1 MEKLKEKSKLIIAII
16 AVVIIAGIVVVMTMG
31 FNFELQYQQSQN
43 IELYLN
49 KEFKLEEI
57 KEIAMEVLQSDVV
70 VQEVELYGDTAYITA
85 KEISEEQRNQIVQKV
100 NQKYETELKAEEIT
114 IENNPHI
121 KGYDIIKLYI
131 IPFILV
137 TVIILIYVGIKYRKI
152 GVYKV
157 MLITAISLIVMTAL
171 LGSIIAIARIPVV
184 RFTVPMEL
192 LVYLLTLVGVTTI
205 MENKLEEI
213 KEKED

>member
-171 LGSIIAIARIPVV
+171 LGSIIAIARIPVG
-184 RFTVPMEL
+184 RFTMPMEL